1 MQREKNFEFKESVEE
16 LHRSEQGRMHVIE
29 KIDKSDAGDGFKP
42 QSFKSS
48 RSMKKSGGG
57 QSSDQTTVKST
68 LAVVQRRFTETKAED
83 YSMKLVAPVE
93 VSVVNASSKSLMHES
108 LFEDIMVKEKR
119 WKQKLLGLLKTAIAN
134 ESATNPILVKND

>member
-1 MQREKNFEFKESVEE
+1 
-16 LHRSEQGRMHVIE
+16 
-29 KIDKSDAGDGFKP
+29 
-42 QSFKSS
+42 
-48 RSMKKSGGG
+48 MKKSGGG